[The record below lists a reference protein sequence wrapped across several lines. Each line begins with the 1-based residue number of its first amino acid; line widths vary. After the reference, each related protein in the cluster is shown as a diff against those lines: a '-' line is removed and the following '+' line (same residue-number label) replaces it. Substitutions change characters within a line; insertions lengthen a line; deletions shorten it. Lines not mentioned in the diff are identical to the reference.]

1 MNFQAF
7 MQNIQIIFKAQV
19 WPFIVAHPA
28 ITALYVLGAIIGFKF
43 IIWFIR
49 YEYVKRVPN
58 VYYKV
63 TLPREDN
70 AKDQEKDTQKDFKE
84 KIGVMQQCFRAIHE
98 IAELNVKNIIYS
110 WIFHSNIVSFE
121 LVCEKKMLSFYVVT
135 VPYYMNIVEKQ
146 ITSFYPDADIT
157 KTEPI
162 TIKRESGEYAKAFYA
177 YQVKKFWYPIKT
189 YKVME
194 NDPLN
199 DIANSMSKLSDKEK
213 AYVQIIVRPKNQ
225 KWAKK
230 AENEGSA
237 LFQGRPTSFFG
248 KIPLIG
254 SLYAVFTALFLGYDK
269 MPQDKGEK
277 DYERGYVRMLQT
289 KEEVAKRVGEKATGT
304 GFDAVVRFISISNS
318 NLGAENIM
326 NNLVVALNVFN
337 DPASNSFQTKRVIP
351 IDTINNRIV
360 INNFNSRILE
370 SRFMGFGE
378 KSSLLSEDELATMFH
393 FPCSKY
399 NNAPIIKWLSY
410 KILAAPPDM
419 GDTGLLIG
427 YNSYRGVKK
436 PIYFLDK
443 DRVRHHYVIGKSGTG
458 KSVFLSTMARQDII
472 NGKGVAVIDPHGDL
486 IEDILQ
492 YIPKERAKDVIVF
505 NPSDQERPMGL
516 NILEAKTPDQ
526 MDMASS
532 QATEIFIKL
541 FGDEIFG
548 PRIQHYFRNACLTL
562 MEDQEEGATL
572 IDVPRIFTD
581 DEFMK
586 YKVSKSKN
594 PIVRSFWEHEY
605 AHTGDREK
613 QEMIPYFSAKFGP
626 FITNTIMRNTIG
638 QTKSAFNF
646 REIMDQ
652 GKILLVNLSKGKIG
666 DLNTQLL
673 GLIFVARLQMAAMSR
688 ADIPEEQRKDF
699 FLYVDEFQNF
709 ATESFCSIL
718 SEARK
723 YRLVLI
729 MAHQYVSQLVA
740 SKFGTQSTQIRDAV
754 FGNVGSMTIFRIGA
768 EDAEFIAKEF
778 LPYAT
783 EQDLVGIG
791 NHKAYMKM
799 LVNSIASKPFTLE
812 TVYDTSKA
820 SKKIADIVKEYSRLK
835 YARKRDFVDQEIAS
849 RIGIDVSR
857 PAEIPKL

>member
-1 MNFQAF
+1 
-7 MQNIQIIFKAQV
+7 
-19 WPFIVAHPA
+19 
-28 ITALYVLGAIIGFKF
+28 
-43 IIWFIR
+43 
-49 YEYVKRVPN
+49 
-58 VYYKV
+58 
-63 TLPREDN
+63 
-70 AKDQEKDTQKDFKE
+70 
-84 KIGVMQQCFRAIHE
+84 
-98 IAELNVKNIIYS
+98 
-110 WIFHSNIVSFE
+110 
-121 LVCEKKMLSFYVVT
+121 
-135 VPYYMNIVEKQ
+135 
-146 ITSFYPDADIT
+146 
-157 KTEPI
+157 
-162 TIKRESGEYAKAFYA
+162 
-177 YQVKKFWYPIKT
+177 
-189 YKVME
+189 
-194 NDPLN
+194 
-199 DIANSMSKLSDKEK
+199 
-213 AYVQIIVRPKNQ
+213 
-225 KWAKK
+225 
-230 AENEGSA
+230 
-237 LFQGRPTSFFG
+237 
-248 KIPLIG
+248 
-254 SLYAVFTALFLGYDK
+254 
-269 MPQDKGEK
+269 
-277 DYERGYVRMLQT
+277 
-289 KEEVAKRVGEKATGT
+289 
-304 GFDAVVRFISISNS
+304 
-318 NLGAENIM
+318 
-326 NNLVVALNVFN
+326 
-337 DPASNSFQTKRVIP
+337 
-351 IDTINNRIV
+351 
-360 INNFNSRILE
+360 
-370 SRFMGFGE
+370 
-378 KSSLLSEDELATMFH
+378 
-393 FPCSKY
+393 
-399 NNAPIIKWLSY
+399 
-410 KILAAPPDM
+410 
-419 GDTGLLIG
+419 
-427 YNSYRGVKK
+427 
-436 PIYFLDK
+436 
-443 DRVRHHYVIGKSGTG
+443 
-458 KSVFLSTMARQDII
+458 
-472 NGKGVAVIDPHGDL
+472 
-486 IEDILQ
+486 
-492 YIPKERAKDVIVF
+492 
-505 NPSDQERPMGL
+505 
-516 NILEAKTPDQ
+516 
-526 MDMASS
+526 
-532 QATEIFIKL
+532 
-541 FGDEIFG
+541 
-548 PRIQHYFRNACLTL
+548 
-562 MEDQEEGATL
+562 
-572 IDVPRIFTD
+572 VPRIFTD